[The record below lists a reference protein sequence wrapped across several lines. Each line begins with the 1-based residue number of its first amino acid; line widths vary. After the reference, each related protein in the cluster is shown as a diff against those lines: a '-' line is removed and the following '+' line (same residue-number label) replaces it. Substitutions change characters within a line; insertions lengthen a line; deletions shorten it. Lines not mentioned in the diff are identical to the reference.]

1 VAVISGRRRGELVER
16 FDDLSFI
23 LIGEHGADH
32 GDGTGPE
39 SPALAEAR
47 QLVEA
52 VAEATRGSRVEHKAR
67 SVGFHYRLVE
77 DPDET
82 VEDLRRRASSIPGL
96 RLVEGKRI
104 IELTDSSVDKVRPWW
119 SSSERSGQTGCCSW
133 GTT

>member
-1 VAVISGRRRGELVER
+1 VAVISGRRRAELVER
-16 FDDLSFI
+16 FDDPSFI

-47 QLVEA
+47 QVVDG
-52 VAEATRGSRVEHKAR
+52 VAEATPGSRVEHKAR

-96 RLVEGKRI
+96 RLVEGKDHRADR
-104 IELTDSSVDKVRPWW
+104 LL
-119 SSSERSGQTGCCSW
+119 G
-133 GTT
+133 